1 MSVDILL
8 KRGTKSQNDQYT
20 GKSGELIFDNESKQ
34 LRIHDGIK
42 KGGFVVGFNNA
53 SIQAKN
59 IKINEKSE
67 TPQQYTV
74 SDFVYVIVFL
84 NGVFA
89 NENEDYGIVN
99 QNTIVFNQVL
109 PIGTDV
115 VIVYFINNG
124 VEFSPTYQVDSSIS
138 ADSTNAVQNRT
149 INSKFESVQSD
160 YTDKINNT
168 RTELM
173 SDYTSKIGS
182 LKTELTNDYTDK
194 LTKLNENLSSEISTT
209 NNNLTAT
216 NTKFDGKFT
225 DIETEI
231 TNLCTKYD
239 QELGVA

>member
-1 MSVDILL
+1 MTIDILL

-34 LRIHDGIK
+34 LRIHDGST
-42 KGGFVVGFNNA
+42 KGGFVVGVNSA
-53 SIQAKN
+53 QIQAKN

-74 SDFVYVIVFL
+74 SDFVYAVVFL

-115 VIVYFINNG
+115 TIVYFINNG
-124 VEFSPTYQVDSSIS
+124 IGFTPTYQVDSSIS
-138 ADSTNAVQNRT
+138 ANSSNAVQNRT
-149 INSKFESVQSD
+149 INDKFESIQSD
-160 YTDKINNT
+160 YTDKISN
-168 RTELM
+168 
-173 SDYTSKIGS
+173 
-182 LKTELTNDYTDK
+182 LKTEVTSDYNDKIT
-194 LTKLNENLSSEISTT
+194 I
-209 NNNLTAT
+209 T

-231 TNLCTKYD
+231 NNLCTKYD
-239 QELGVA
+239 QELGAA

>member
-1 MSVDILL
+1 MAIDILL

-20 GKSGELIFDNESKQ
+20 GKLGELIFDNESKQ
-34 LRIHDGIK
+34 LRIHDGSK
-42 KGGFVVGFNNA
+42 KGGFVVGVNSA
-53 SIQAKN
+53 QIQAKN
-59 IKINEKSE
+59 IKITEKSE

-74 SDFVYVIVFL
+74 SNFVYAVIFL

-115 VIVYFINNG
+115 TIVYFINNG
-124 VEFSPTYQVDSSIS
+124 VGFTPTYQVDSSIS
-138 ADSTNAVQNRT
+138 ANSSNAVQNRT
-149 INSKFESVQSD
+149 INSKFESIRSD
-160 YTDKINNT
+160 YVGRISNT
-168 RTELM
+168 RKELAT
-173 SDYTSKIGS
+173 DYSNKI
-182 LKTELTNDYTDK
+182 
-194 LTKLNENLSSEISTT
+194 TKLNENLSSEISST
-209 NNNLTAT
+209 NTNLTAT
-216 NTKFDGKFT
+216 NTKFDRKFT